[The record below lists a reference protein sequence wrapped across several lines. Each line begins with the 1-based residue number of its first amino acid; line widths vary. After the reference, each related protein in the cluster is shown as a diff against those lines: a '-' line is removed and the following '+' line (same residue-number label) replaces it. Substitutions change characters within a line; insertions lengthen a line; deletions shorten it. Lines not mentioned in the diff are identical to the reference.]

1 MRRLEDQR
9 LAQEAQH
16 KAELARRRAKQLAN
30 NKEREMARQRKQQLE
45 IEKAKHDVEMQ
56 GLEGRRLES
65 ENENI
70 QF

>member
-16 KAELARRRAKQLAN
+16 KAEMARRRAEQLAKD
-30 NKEREMARQRKQQLE
+30 KEREMARQRKQQFE

-56 GLEGRRLES
+56 GLEGRRLKS